1 MVSRKLGVVT
11 LNVVAGWVDAVGFLA
26 LVGSVKAFPSF
37 MSGNSTK
44 VVTDIVSGD
53 GRAAVLIASVV
64 GVFIAG
70 TVIARLI
77 NDGSPR
83 REAAALT
90 GVALSLWAACAGA
103 LLVSN
108 DFATLLVLAF
118 AMGMINR
125 SLQGRSGYTV
135 HTFVSG
141 AVVTIGSDI
150 ADALSGRANWRQV
163 LLPLS
168 IWGAIL
174 CGALAGGMLTLRA
187 GLLPGLV
194 VPAVVVSS
202 MALLAASGALEPA
215 GEPKDGHGDHLNAH
229 G

>member
-1 MVSRKLGVVT
+1 MVSRKLGGVA
-11 LNVVAGWVDAVGFLA
+11 LNAVAGWVDAVGFLA
-26 LVGSVKAFPSF
+26 LVGSVEAFPSF

-44 VVTDIVSGD
+44 VVIGMVSGD
-53 GRAAVLIASVV
+53 GRAAGLIGSVV
-64 GVFIAG
+64 AVFIAG

-83 REAAALT
+83 REAAAMS
-90 GVALSLWAACAGA
+90 GVALALWVACAGA
-103 LLVSN
+103 TLASN

-125 SLQGRSGYTV
+125 SLQGRNGYTL

-150 ADALSGRANWRQV
+150 ADALSGRAAWQQV

-168 IWGAIL
+168 IWCAIL
-174 CGALAGGMLTLRA
+174 CGALAGGLLILRA
-187 GLLPGLV
+187 GLLPGLI
-194 VPAVVVSS
+194 VPAAVVSIL
-202 MALLAASGALEPA
+202 AILAASGALEPA
-215 GEPKDGHGDHLNAH
+215 DEPQDGHGDHVKAH

>member
-1 MVSRKLGVVT
+1 MVSRKLGGVA
-11 LNVVAGWVDAVGFLA
+11 LNAVAGWVDAVGFLA
-26 LVGSVKAFPSF
+26 LVGSVEAFPSF

-64 GVFIAG
+64 AVFIAG

-83 REAAALT
+83 REAAAMS
-90 GVALSLWAACAGA
+90 GVALALWVACAGA
-103 LLVSN
+103 TLASN

>member
-1 MVSRKLGVVT
+1 MQYG
-11 LNVVAGWVDAVGFLA
+11 
-26 LVGSVKAFPSF
+26 
-37 MSGNSTK
+37 
-44 VVTDIVSGD
+44 
-53 GRAAVLIASVV
+53 LIARI
-64 GVFIAG
+64 FIAG
-70 TVIARLI
+70 TILARLV
-77 NDGSPR
+77 NDGSAR
-83 REAAALT
+83 REALALG
-90 GVALSLWAACAGA
+90 GVALASWAAWLGA
-103 LLVSN
+103 WLTWN
-108 DFATLLVLAF
+108 DFTTLLILAF

-163 LLPLS
+163 LHPLS

-194 VPAVVVSS
+194 VPAVSGIGHG
-202 MALLAASGALEPA
+202 ATGADGALEPA
-215 GEPKDGHGDHLNAH
+215 GEPKDGHGDHVKVH

>member
-1 MVSRKLGVVT
+1 MVSRKLGVVA
-11 LNVVAGWVDAVGFLA
+11 LNAVAGCVDTVGFLA
-26 LVGSVKAFPSF
+26 LVGSVEAFPSF

-44 VVTDIVSGD
+44 VVTGIVSGD
-53 GRAAVLIASVV
+53 GRAAVLIGSVV
-64 GVFIAG
+64 AVFIAG

-77 NDGSPR
+77 NDGSPQ
-83 REAAALT
+83 REAAAMS
-90 GVALSLWAACAGA
+90 GVALALWVACAGA
-103 LLVSN
+103 TLASN

-125 SLQGRSGYTV
+125 SMQGRSGYTV

-150 ADALSGRANWRQV
+150 ADALSGRADWRQV

-174 CGALAGGMLTLRA
+174 FGALAGGMLTLRA
-187 GLLPGLV
+187 GLLPGLI
-194 VPAVVVSS
+194 VPAAVVSI
-202 MALLAASGALEPA
+202 LAILASSGALEPA
-215 GEPKDGHGDHLNAH
+215 GEPQDGHGDHVKAH